1 MASGRR
7 IVRGM
12 FAAAILTA
20 AAAPAVAAEVIKVQ
34 LADSGAMEMPTGL
47 GMGSAGADMSKAIF
61 KIVLEPA
68 TVKAGEVTFEA
79 INTSKE
85 LVHEMLVAPLPS
97 DGKLPYDT
105 GNSMVNEDAATSL
118 GEVEELDPA
127 AGGKLT
133 LNLAPGKYAVFC
145 NVPGHYDAGMWTV
158 LDVHS

>member
-1 MASGRR
+1 ML
-7 IVRGM
+7 
-12 FAAAILTA
+12 AAAMLTG
-20 AAAPAVAAEVIKVQ
+20 AAPAIAAEVIKVQ

-47 GMGSAGADMSKAIF
+47 GMGSAGADMSKATF
-61 KIVLEPA
+61 KIILEPA

-85 LVHEMLVAPLPS
+85 LVHEMLVAPLPA
-97 DGKLPYDT
+97 DGTLPYDT
-105 GNSMVNEDAATSL
+105 GDGTVSEDAAASL

-127 AGGKLT
+127 ASGELT
-133 LNLAPGKYAVFC
+133 LDLAPGKYAVFC